1 MLTSIETISTAKTAG
16 ASNAICN
23 LQLRGSPTSTA
34 ADVLLL
40 AEMSCAGTNLV
51 QIDVDP
57 LLAPFA
63 ASFTGLV
70 FDIAWTAADA
80 RLLPFNLFV
89 VRMHLNAG
97 LCFKMPGWSNNY
109 VLL

>member
-1 MLTSIETISTAKTAG
+1 MLTSIETISTARADG
-16 ASNAICN
+16 VSNAICS
-23 LQLRGSPTSTA
+23 LQLRGSSTSTA

-70 FDIAWTAADA
+70 
-80 RLLPFNLFV
+80 V
-89 VRMHLNAG
+89 
-97 LCFKMPGWSNNY
+97 
-109 VLL
+109 